1 MRYFFTLPAPYVS
14 WDRLWVQEEVGME
27 NGRMDGCTF
36 WWVEEAKVA
45 TAGFLWGFTVARWT
59 LAENHLRSRV
69 WTKLHRR
76 VFAWSRCYPM
86 NGPPFVTS
94 FALSAVLSDFWL
106 ILPTW
111 KSDSMNSHTGG
122 WADFKFSKKKKKWEQ
137 RWISAAV
144 FQISGRRRTAAEA
157 HPRQN
162 NVTEPIVAVI
172 YCTLKHF
179 PQSSPSGRSA
189 PVRVRRHLT
198 SKHNHCHRQKCRSSC
213 HDNFKP
219 PVLYPHHHQS
229 VTQQHVQIISFS
241 I

>member
-1 MRYFFTLPAPYVS
+1 M
-14 WDRLWVQEEVGME
+14 
-27 NGRMDGCTF
+27 
-36 WWVEEAKVA
+36 
-45 TAGFLWGFTVARWT
+45 
-59 LAENHLRSRV
+59 
-69 WTKLHRR
+69 
-76 VFAWSRCYPM
+76 
-86 NGPPFVTS
+86 
-94 FALSAVLSDFWL
+94 
-106 ILPTW
+106 
-111 KSDSMNSHTGG
+111 
-122 WADFKFSKKKKKWEQ
+122 
-137 RWISAAV
+137 

-219 PVLYPHHHQS
+219 PVLYHHHHQS

-241 I
+241 IKKKKKPDKQTKRKSKVFSEAGNCKLGSNVKHLFRIARLKQLLLWIRWSRLGGG

>member
-45 TAGFLWGFTVARWT
+45 TAGFLWGFTVAWWT

-122 WADFKFSKKKKKWEQ
+122 WADFKFSKKKKKNE
-137 RWISAAV
+137 S
-144 FQISGRRRTAAEA
+144 SGGLARLCFRYQGDGGPRLRHIHART
-157 HPRQN
+157 
-162 NVTEPIVAVI
+162 T
-172 YCTLKHF
+172 
-179 PQSSPSGRSA
+179 
-189 PVRVRRHLT
+189 
-198 SKHNHCHRQKCRSSC
+198 
-213 HDNFKP
+213 
-219 PVLYPHHHQS
+219 
-229 VTQQHVQIISFS
+229 
-241 I
+241 